1 MVMKLSDFIRKY
13 NTPKSNEKCELDI
26 HDISMDLIKFLA
38 FSTLT
43 KKQIKTN
50 FSLINKIIKDECVR
64 NYVYQATGV
73 GKTEEILYSILAEI
87 IHNKNRKNTPVLGI
101 SSHRIILILE
111 TVIKRIIPRIIK
123 KNDDPQ
129 NIQFIDICK
138 EFLKMSIH
146 NFDDLDG
153 ETLSELKKYKK
164 VLNNLWYGDKDHC
177 GLGFDQNKIELIIC
191 NSGSINENSL
201 DRIPYSYYKNYK
213 DFTNKNDKKQS
224 IYEHVEENKRN
235 GIITIFIFCYQST
248 LTFMNYVNENKLF
261 DTFYCDEFHT
271 LVDQSYE
278 IVDNFDNFLNLS
290 KRVFSFSGTP
300 ITDIISN
307 KEIAD
312 VENNI
317 DKYNSDDFDE
327 YHQERLKRQKKNLIK
342 LKALCKKNL
351 FGEEIIEGRV
361 TPKDACMNGLIVPIE
376 FYLMN
381 TKDPKGNFI
390 EYGNYPSIEISNDR
404 SNFHIE
410 ALFESYDILDKDL
423 EEHYK
428 NNNLNKIYPNLF
440 CLLPLNCKFITKM
453 KETISKDCKKRRC
466 NFFAIDSKNKG
477 IIYSYKKD
485 QWKIDISDQEFLSL
499 LNNVECCDKEWSLK
513 DYENNIIVNID
524 KLNVGIDL
532 PNVNCIYIG
541 RVLGDSFNCA
551 KLIQTCGRGVRLVP
565 TDRKKNFIESE
576 EDGTT
581 KYNAFDYPELY
592 DKPWCKVFFPVNV
605 IKDIEKLE
613 NKNAHQ
619 YIKDVIFK
627 LYDIMTFSSIFYFD
641 NIEGK
646 KRIINFKTPDFKNNN
661 DDQNKHIIESKLY
674 KILSSVHESFDDVN
688 NKFITL
694 YNYINDGNCSFSINY
709 YQNKFDEICEK
720 YESLDETSPG
730 IISDIKELISQLEHI
745 TGLNAES
752 LIHNN

>member
-1 MVMKLSDFIRKY
+1 MLKLSDFIRKY
-13 NTPKSNEKCELDI
+13 NSNRSNEI
-26 HDISMDLIKFLA
+26 TDLEFTTDLLIILA
-38 FSTLT
+38 FNTLT
-43 KKQIKTN
+43 KKQKITV
-50 FSLINKIIKDECVR
+50 FYLIDKIVKDEYVR
-64 NYVYQATGV
+64 NYLYQATGI

-87 IHNKNRKNTPVLGI
+87 IYNKINGNFSPVIGI
-101 SSHRIILILE
+101 ASHRIILILD

-123 KNDDPQ
+123 KNDEMQ

-146 NFDDLDG
+146 NFDDLDE

-177 GLGFDQNKIELIIC
+177 GLGLDQNKIELILC

-201 DRIPYSYYKNYK
+201 DRIPYSYYKNYR
-213 DFTNKNDKKQS
+213 DFINENDKKQS
-224 IYEHVEENKRN
+224 IYEHIEENKKR

-248 LTFMNYVNENKLF
+248 FTFMKYVNGKKLF

-271 LVDQSYE
+271 LADQDCE
-278 IVDNFDNFLNLS
+278 IIDNFDKFLNLS

-300 ITDIISN
+300 ITNITLN
-307 KEIAD
+307 KEI
-312 VENNI
+312 EEIEKEIN
-317 DKYNSDDFDE
+317 KYDLDELDDE
-327 YHQERLKRQKKNLIK
+327 QKKNLQIK
-342 LKALCKKNL
+342 KKKLIKFKALCNKNL
-351 FGEEIIEGRV
+351 FGDEFIEGRI
-361 TPKDACMNGLIVPIE
+361 TPKDACMNGQIVPIE

-381 TKDPKGNFI
+381 IKDSKGRFI

-404 SNFHIE
+404 SNFHIQTI
-410 ALFESYDILDKDL
+410 FESYDILDKDL

-428 NNNLNKIYPNLF
+428 KNNLNKIYPNLF

-453 KETISKDCKKRRC
+453 KESVSKECKKRKC

-485 QWKIDISDQEFLSL
+485 QWKTEISDQEFLAL
-499 LNNVECCDKEWSLK
+499 LNNIEGCDKEWSLK
-513 DYENNIIVNID
+513 DNENNIIANID

-532 PNVNCIYIG
+532 PNVNGIYIG
-541 RVLGDSFNCA
+541 RVLGNNFNCA
-551 KLIQTCGRGVRLVP
+551 KLIQTCGRGIRLVP

-576 EDGTT
+576 EDETT
-581 KYNAFDYPELY
+581 KYNAVDYPEYY
-592 DKPWCKVFFPVNV
+592 DKPCCKVFFPINV
-605 IKDIEKLE
+605 IKDIEKEE
-613 NKNAHQ
+613 NKNSHQ

-646 KRIINFKTPDFKNNN
+646 KKIVNFKTNDFKNNN
-661 DDQNKHIIESKLY
+661 DDQNKNVIESKLY
-674 KILSSVHESFDDVN
+674 KILSSVHETFDDVN
-688 NKFITL
+688 NKFLTL
-694 YNYINDGNCSFSINY
+694 YKYINDGNCSFSIDN
-709 YQNKFDEICEK
+709 YQNEFNKICEK
-720 YESLDETSPG
+720 YEILNENSPD
-730 IISDIKELISQLEHI
+730 IISDIKELINRLEHI
-745 TGLNAES
+745 TGLNVET

>member
-1 MVMKLSDFIRKY
+1 MLKLSDFIRKY
-13 NTPKSNEKCELDI
+13 NSNRSNEI
-26 HDISMDLIKFLA
+26 TDLEFTTDLLIILA
-38 FSTLT
+38 FNTLT
-43 KKQIKTN
+43 KKQKITV
-50 FSLINKIIKDECVR
+50 FYLIDKIVKDEYVR
-64 NYVYQATGV
+64 NYLYQATGI

-87 IHNKNRKNTPVLGI
+87 IYNKINGNFSPVIGI
-101 SSHRIILILE
+101 ASHRIILILD

-123 KNDDPQ
+123 KNDEMQ

-146 NFDDLDG
+146 NFDDLDE

-177 GLGFDQNKIELIIC
+177 GLGLDQNKIELILC

-201 DRIPYSYYKNYK
+201 DRIPYSYYKNYR
-213 DFTNKNDKKQS
+213 DFINENDKKQS
-224 IYEHVEENKRN
+224 IYEHIEENKKR

-248 LTFMNYVNENKLF
+248 FTFMKYVNGKKLF

-271 LVDQSYE
+271 LADQDCE
-278 IVDNFDNFLNLS
+278 IIDNFDKFLNLS

-300 ITDIISN
+300 ITNITLN
-307 KEIAD
+307 KEI
-312 VENNI
+312 EEIEKEIN
-317 DKYNSDDFDE
+317 KYDLDELDDE
-327 YHQERLKRQKKNLIK
+327 QKKNLQIK
-342 LKALCKKNL
+342 KKKLIKFKALCNKNL
-351 FGEEIIEGRV
+351 FGDEFIEGRI
-361 TPKDACMNGLIVPIE
+361 TPKDACMNGQIVPIE

-381 TKDPKGNFI
+381 IKDSKGRFI

-404 SNFHIE
+404 SNFHIQTI
-410 ALFESYDILDKDL
+410 FESYDILDKDL

-428 NNNLNKIYPNLF
+428 KNNLNKIYPNLF

-453 KETISKDCKKRRC
+453 KESVSKECKKRKC

-485 QWKIDISDQEFLSL
+485 QWKTEISDQEFLAL
-499 LNNVECCDKEWSLK
+499 LNNIEGCDKEWSLK
-513 DYENNIIVNID
+513 DNENNIIANID

-532 PNVNCIYIG
+532 PNVNGIYIG
-541 RVLGDSFNCA
+541 RVLGNNFNCA
-551 KLIQTCGRGVRLVP
+551 KLIQTCGRGIRLVP

-576 EDGTT
+576 EDETT
-581 KYNAFDYPELY
+581 KYNAVDYPEYY
-592 DKPWCKVFFPVNV
+592 DKPCCKVFFPINV
-605 IKDIEKLE
+605 IKDIEKEE
-613 NKNAHQ
+613 NKNSHQ

-646 KRIINFKTPDFKNNN
+646 KKIVNFKTNDFKNNN
-661 DDQNKHIIESKLY
+661 DDQNKNVIESKLY
-674 KILSSVHESFDDVN
+674 KILSSVHETFDDVN
-688 NKFITL
+688 NKFLTL
-694 YNYINDGNCSFSINY
+694 YKYINDGNCSFSIYN
-709 YQNKFDEICEK
+709 YQNEINKICEK
-720 YESLDETSPG
+720 YEILNENSPD
-730 IISDIKELISQLEHI
+730 IISDIKELINRLEHI
-745 TGLNAES
+745 TGLNVET